1 MKTKHNKKRNTAF
14 LYESLIKEVTKN
26 IISENGDRKKKAIR
40 IMKEHFSAGTIL
52 REELELYRS
61 LYESSNIDR
70 TMCEKIMQEVRSQRA
85 KLSEKEIFTSQTKLI
100 NDINKQLSASVY
112 KNFVPNYK
120 TIASISQMFN
130 GTTNIKNSVI
140 LENEIIDYM
149 SKGALKESKELKPID
164 NLVLN
169 TFVGNFNEKY
179 SKGLLGEQREL
190 LNYYITSFVD
200 NGINLKMFLNE
211 EIGRLKEELE
221 KSLELKE
228 ITTDPDMSS
237 NIQEVVTNLNS
248 LAQTRINEDMIRQ
261 ILKVQGLVKEIS
273 E

>member
-1 MKTKHNKKRNTAF
+1 
-14 LYESLIKEVTKN
+14 
-26 IISENGDRKKKAIR
+26 
-40 IMKEHFSAGTIL
+40 
-52 REELELYRS
+52 
-61 LYESSNIDR
+61 
-70 TMCEKIMQEVRSQRA
+70 
-85 KLSEKEIFTSQTKLI
+85 
-100 NDINKQLSASVY
+100 
-112 KNFVPNYK
+112 
-120 TIASISQMFN
+120 MFN